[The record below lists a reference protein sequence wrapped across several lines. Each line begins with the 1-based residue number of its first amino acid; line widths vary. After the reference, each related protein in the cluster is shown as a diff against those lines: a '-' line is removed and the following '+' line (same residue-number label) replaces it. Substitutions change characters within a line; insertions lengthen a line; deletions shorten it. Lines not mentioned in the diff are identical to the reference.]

1 MTDRILLVDDE
12 PEFLE
17 IMRERLANRDIIV
30 DTSGSAEDAYEKI
43 KNRLYDAIILDLK
56 MPGIDGIQ
64 ALITIREKRPEM
76 QVILLTGH
84 ATVEKG
90 IEAMKSGAM
99 DFIEKPAD
107 LEILREKIKDA
118 KHKKMMILEKM
129 EKDKIFDA
137 IRKYGV

>member
-30 DTSGSAEDAYEKI
+30 DTSDSAEEAFQKI
-43 KNRLYDAIILDLK
+43 QNQVYDAVILDLK

-64 ALITIREKRPEM
+64 ALITMRKKRPEL

-84 ATVEKG
+84 ATLEKG

-107 LEILREKIKDA
+107 LEILREKIKNA
-118 KHKKMMILEKM
+118 KNKKMMILETM
-129 EKDKIFDA
+129 EKDKIMDA